1 MKSFYH
7 ILFVDDDTFI
17 RKVMQTILEKHY
29 HITTCNNGIEAL
41 GWLEQG
47 HEPHVIITDL
57 TMPFLNG
64 YDFIR
69 HVRSSAFLGHIPII
83 VLSTSDDSPTRIRC
97 LEMGAD
103 DFVVKPFNPLEVKAK
118 IEAIL
123 RRSSQSLTGLAS

>member
-1 MKSFYH
+1 MKSFYQV
-7 ILFVDDDTFI
+7 LFVDDDTFI
-17 RKVMQTILEKHY
+17 RKVMHTVLGNYY
-29 HITTCNNGIEAL
+29 HLTTCCNGIEAIT
-41 GWLEQG
+41 WLEQG

-57 TMPFLNG
+57 TMPFFDG

-69 HVRSSAFLGHIPII
+69 HVRSSAFLQHIPVI

-123 RRSSQSLTGLAS
+123 RRTNVTGLAS